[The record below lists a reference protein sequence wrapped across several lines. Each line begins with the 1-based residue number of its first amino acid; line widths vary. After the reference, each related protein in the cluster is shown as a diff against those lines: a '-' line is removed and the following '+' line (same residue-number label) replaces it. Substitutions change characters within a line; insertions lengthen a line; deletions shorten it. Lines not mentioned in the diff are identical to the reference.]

1 MTHHSHNDEKINDES
16 HYYLVGLLTGLF
28 TGLVIQGSWLWIPVL
43 GIVGV
48 LFTSFFLTVFVRGR
62 ADA

>member
-1 MTHHSHNDEKINDES
+1 MEHHHEAKKIQYENI
-16 HYYLVGLLTGLF
+16 YYLVGLISGLF
-28 TGLVIQGSWLWIPVL
+28 TGLVIQGSLWWIPIL

-48 LFTSFFLTVFVRGR
+48 LFTAFFLTVFVRGR

>member
-1 MTHHSHNDEKINDES
+1 MTHHHEAKKIEYQNI
-16 HYYLVGLLTGLF
+16 YYLVGLIGGLF
-28 TGLVIQGSWLWIPVL
+28 TGATMEASWWWIPVL

-48 LFTSFFLTVFVRGR
+48 LFTAFFLTVFVRGR

>member
-1 MTHHSHNDEKINDES
+1 MTHHHEAKKIEYEDI
-16 HYYLVGLLTGLF
+16 YYLVGLIGGLF
-28 TGLVIQGSWLWIPVL
+28 TGVVIEGNWLWIPIL

-48 LFTSFFLTVFVRGR
+48 LFTAFFLTVFVRGR